1 MYSVKTSETPTFWFK
16 IMPLPNMPASIQ
28 TKGNG
33 SSREQHTNTSD
44 CANND
49 NVVIAANRQIQLL
62 ECQIAVPIQWF

>member
-1 MYSVKTSETPTFWFK
+1 
-16 IMPLPNMPASIQ
+16 MPLPNMPASIQ